1 MTEPSHAVFLSYAS
15 QDAEAAQKICKALR
29 AADIEV
35 FLDQSELRG
44 GDAWDQK
51 IRHEIHDC
59 ALFIPVVS
67 RHTQQRLEG
76 YFRREWKLAIDRSH
90 DIAEQK
96 PFLVPVVVD
105 DTRDQEA
112 FVPDAFRE
120 VQWTRLPGGET
131 PPAFIERI
139 KCLLSPELSPMSAVS
154 GAAPAI
160 REPVHATWWPKP
172 VLLATVAVFAALA
185 YVVVDKVWIS
195 KNLTPVPAVFTP
207 PPHSIAVLP
216 FVNLSGDKEQEYFS
230 DGLTEEILNSLAR
243 VNELQVS
250 ARTSSFS
257 FKGEKADL
265 GAIARKLNVGAI
277 LEGSVRRSGNTIRIT
292 AQLNNAITGFHL
304 WSQTYDR
311 DLGDVLKLQ
320 TEIASAVAGALE
332 VTLLGDVAAK
342 VELGGTGNPIAFDAY
357 LRGAK
362 AYSSRGDTKDL
373 PVAIAAYTEAIR
385 LDPNYALAFAARSIA
400 RSTVAAEA
408 ATAAAMREGFDAAQ
422 ADARQGGARAPP
434 PAPAPPPPAAEADAR
449 QALALAPDLAQAHLA
464 LAAVA
469 ENGTLDFTQA
479 SAAYDR
485 ALVLAPGN
493 AQVLRNGGLF
503 AAWMGRFDAGVE
515 ATRRAVVLDPLAR
528 QSHSAL
534 ADALYV
540 FRRYQEA
547 LAALAQV
554 LSLEP
559 DDQRTYGER
568 GLIYYVLGDL
578 QSARASCETKPDYW
592 GSQWCLAVTYD
603 RLGRHADAEAAL
615 AKLGAL
621 KGDGAAYQYAT
632 IYAQWGNRAK
642 ALEWLET
649 ALRLR
654 DPGLELLKTDPL
666 MDPLRKEPRFQAIER
681 KLRFPDLHRKIA
693 FDHAPLARVAAEF
706 NRHAAKPIEITTPE
720 LRNLEISGAFA
731 PDDSE
736 EFIAFLRS
744 LKGVRVDVTA
754 TQVTVSQK

>member
-1 MTEPSHAVFLSYAS
+1 VAEASQAVFLSYAS
-15 QDAEAAQKICKALR
+15 QDAEAAQKIAQALR
-29 AADIEV
+29 AGGIEV

-44 GDAWDQK
+44 GDAWDQR

-59 ALFIPVVS
+59 ALFIPIVS
-67 RHTQQRLEG
+67 QHTQERLEG
-76 YFRREWKLAIDRSH
+76 YFRREWKLAIARTH

-105 DTRDQEA
+105 GTRDQEA
-112 FVPDAFRE
+112 FVPDAFRV
-120 VQWTRLPGGET
+120 VQWTHLPGGET
-131 PPAFIERI
+131 PPAFVERI

-154 GAAPAI
+154 GATPAI
-160 REPVHATWWPKP
+160 RQPVHVTWWPKP
-172 VLLATVAVFAALA
+172 VLLAIIAVFAALA
-185 YVVVDKVWIS
+185 YFVADKVWIS
-195 KNLTPVPAVFTP
+195 KHLAPVPAAFTP

-250 ARTSSFS
+250 ARTSSFL

-265 GAIARKLNVGAI
+265 GTIARKLNVAAI
-277 LEGSVRRSGNTIRIT
+277 LEGSVRRSGDTIRIT
-292 AQLNNAITGFHL
+292 AQLNNALTGFHL

-320 TEIASAVAGALE
+320 TEIATAVAGALQ

-342 VELGGTGNPIAFDAY
+342 VELGGTRNPIAFDAY

-362 AYSSRGDTKDL
+362 AYSPRGDTKAL

-385 LDPNYALAFAARSIA
+385 LDPHYALAFAARSIA

-408 ATAAAMREGFDAAQ
+408 TTAAAMREGYDAAQ
-422 ADARQGGARAPP
+422 
-434 PAPAPPPPAAEADAR
+434 ADAR
-449 QALALAPDLAQAHLA
+449 QALALAPGLAQAHLA

-469 ENGTLDFTQA
+469 KNGTLDFTQA
-479 SAAYDR
+479 SEAYDR
-485 ALVLAPGN
+485 ALALAPGD
-493 AQVLRNGGLF
+493 AQVLRNSGLF
-503 AAWMGRFDAGVE
+503 AAWMGHFDAGVA

-534 ADALYV
+534 ADSLYV

-547 LAALAQV
+547 LAALAEV
-554 LSLEP
+554 ISLEP
-559 DDQRTYGER
+559 DDKRTYGER

-578 QSARASCETKPDYW
+578 ESARASCETKPDHW
-592 GSQWCLAVTYD
+592 DSQWCLAVTYD

-621 KGDGAAYQYAT
+621 KGDGAAYQYTT

-666 MDPLRKEPRFQAIER
+666 MDPLRKEPRFQGVMREL
-681 KLRFPDLHRKIA
+681 KFPDLHRKIA
-693 FDHAPLARVAAEF
+693 FDHEPLARVAAEF
-706 NRHAAKPIEITTPE
+706 NRHAAKPIEIITPE
-720 LRNLEISGAFA
+720 LRTLEISGAFS

-744 LKGVRVDVTA
+744 LKGVRVEVTA
-754 TQVTVSQK
+754 TRVTVSQK